1 MRFDPKLLQFYGNA
15 AIKAIVIFLS
25 AKIIIWVLS
34 RFVEKVIKLSPRF
47 KKAGN
52 KGETLSVVL
61 KSAIKYTIYVV
72 MVASI
77 LSVFNVLT
85 QPVIAAAGVG
95 GIAIGF
101 GAQSLIKDFFTGFFI
116 LCEDQFSVGDYV
128 DIAGR
133 IGTVEDMSLRVTRL
147 RAMSGELHIIPNGE
161 IKTVTNHSRGSSL
174 AVVEISISFDADRLT
189 AMRLVEE
196 TSLSFFD
203 KHRDTIEEKPEVL
216 GVSRYGENE
225 VAIKVIMKTKAMM
238 HWQAERDL
246 RAALLDAIKE
256 AGIEPP
262 IPRRIVYSNH

>member
-1 MRFDPKLLQFYGNA
+1 MTLDPKLLQFYGNA
-15 AIKAIVIFLS
+15 AIKAIIIFLV
-25 AKIIIWVLS
+25 ARILIWILS
-34 RFVEKVIKLSPRF
+34 RFVEKVIRLSPQF
-47 KKAGN
+47 KKDLN
-52 KGETLSVVL
+52 KADTLIAVM
-61 KSAIKYTIYVV
+61 KSAVKYTIYVV

-101 GAQSLIKDFFTGFFI
+101 GAQSLIRDFFTGFFI

-133 IGTVEDMSLRVTRL
+133 VGTVEDMSLRITRL
-147 RAMSGELHIIPNGE
+147 RAMTGELHIIPNGE

-174 AVVEISISFDADRLT
+174 AVVEISISFDADRAF
-189 AMRLVEE
+189 AMKLIKE
-196 TSLSFFD
+196 TSEQFYEANQ
-203 KHRDTIEEKPEVL
+203 DTLEEKPEIL

-225 VAIKVIMKTKAMM
+225 VAIKIIVKTKAMM

-246 RAALLDAIKE
+246 RAALLDAVKA
-256 AGIEPP
+256 AGIEPA
-262 IPRRIVYSNH
+262 IPRRIVYSSH